1 MLSQDGSAH
10 TVVKTRLVTSAGVSY
25 DPSSLLGRCTPI
37 LIHHP
42 MNRRLGSHRGNP
54 AFAEVLRQVRHQ
66 NNMVHSGSL
75 VGVLPKGDGR
85 GSRRRTRDWTPRVFP

>member
-25 DPSSLLGRCTPI
+25 SSSLSISFTAGLTSLINRCLG
-37 LIHHP
+37 
-42 MNRRLGSHRGNP
+42 GHRGNP

-66 NNMVHSGSL
+66 INMVHSGSL

-85 GSRRRTRDWTPRVFP
+85 GSRRRT